1 MARLIDI
8 TGQRFS
14 RLVAVNHLSG
24 SVWQFRCDCGSLHKA
39 NFSNVRNG
47 HTKSCGCFKLA
58 VLDAR
63 SRRHGMSHTPEHNA
77 WMSMRQRCNDPNYI
91 RYHYHGGRGITVCER
106 WQNSFENFYA
116 DMGPRPPGYTLDRID
131 NNGPYSPEN
140 CRWTTW
146 KVQNN
151 NRRKAKARGKR
162 VGSIRSQT
170 SARGRER

>member
-1 MARLIDI
+1 MSISEHL
-8 TGQRFS
+8 GE
-14 RLVAVNHLSG
+14 VA
-24 SVWQFRCDCGSLHKA
+24 
-39 NFSNVRNG
+39 
-47 HTKSCGCFKLA
+47 
-58 VLDAR
+58 DAR
-63 SRRHGMSHTPEHNA
+63 SISRRKYENHGPSNSTTYQSWAHA
-77 WMSMRQRCNDPNYI
+77 RVRCTNPSNHAYA
-91 RYHYHGGRGITVCER
+91 RYGGRGITMCDEWR
-106 WQNSFENFYA
+106 GDYA
-116 DMGPRPPGYTLDRID
+116 AFLRDMGPRPPGYTLDRID